1 MTPPS
6 GAHWPSHAYVPGLTE
21 RHPDDAF
28 DDLKR
33 TVRPGAAAHE
43 LAACEAFRTALRWL
57 DAGYGWEA
65 HELLE
70 PVWMALPDGGAE
82 RRFVQAL
89 IQLANGRLKLA
100 MARPKAALRLV
111 RLARELLPPG
121 GAVPPQSRVPGRAP
135 VPSEGSA
142 PSGSPAPPSG
152 PDRILGVAVRD
163 VRSGIDELESACA
176 SLD

>member
-1 MTPPS
+1 MTSPA
-6 GAHWPSHAYVPGLTE
+6 GVRWPAHAYVPGRNE

-28 DDLKR
+28 DELKR
-33 TVRPGAAAHE
+33 TVRPGAAVDE
-43 LAACEAFRTALRWL
+43 LVACEAFGTALRWL

-100 MARPKAALRLV
+100 MGRPKAARRLV
-111 RLARELLPPG
+111 GLARGLLPPDG
-121 GAVPPQSRVPGRAP
+121 PGR
-135 VPSEGSA
+135 
-142 PSGSPAPPSG
+142 G
-152 PDRILGVAVRD
+152 PDRILSVSVRD
-163 VRSGIDELESACA
+163 VRRGLDALEAACG
-176 SLD
+176 SPE